1 VNPEKIPSWLLWP
14 LTIPYGAVTRLR
26 AGLYRAGIL
35 RPKHLDG
42 AVISVGNLTVGGT
55 GKTPMAL
62 WIAERLASEGKRAAI
77 LTRGYKGDASGEN
90 RSDEAQL
97 MRARLG
103 DRVEIRVGVDRFATG
118 REMEKRGVAWFVL
131 DDGFQHMQLARDAD
145 IVLVDATNPFG
156 GRLLPAGRRREPRS
170 ALGRADIVVI
180 MRSSH
185 APAVEAAIRRDSN
198 APIFYARPELR
209 AIRHLSAAAD
219 ADTNAEGSS
228 AHAPDAQATIVDAEK
243 IRGRKLFAFCGIGN
257 PAAFLADLQRWNLQV
272 ADHKFYRDHH
282 RYTQSEFD
290 ALAQEA
296 RAAGAGALVCTE
308 KDAFNL
314 AGVRMDAIDVFYC
327 VISLCVERGDEF
339 WRSIMAVVE
348 R

>member
-1 VNPEKIPSWLLWP
+1 MNPEKIPSWLLWP
-14 LTIPYGAVTRLR
+14 LTIPYGAATRLR
-26 AGLYRAGIL
+26 GGLYRAGIL
-35 RPKHLDG
+35 RPKRLDG

-77 LTRGYKGDASGEN
+77 LTRGYKGDSAGEN

-103 DRVEIRVGVDRFATG
+103 DRAEIGVGADRFATG
-118 REMEKRGVAWFVL
+118 RELETRGVLWFVL
-131 DDGFQHMQLARDAD
+131 DDGFQHMQLARDVD
-145 IVLVDATNPFG
+145 IVLVDATKPFG
-156 GRLLPAGRRREPRS
+156 GQLLPAGRRREPRS

-185 APAVEAAIRRDSN
+185 APAVEAAIRRDSQ

-209 AIRHLSAAAD
+209 AIRQLNSMTSAAGPSASDSVAD
-219 ADTNAEGSS
+219 AA
-228 AHAPDAQATIVDAEK
+228 AM
-243 IRGRKLFAFCGIGN
+243 RGRKLFAFCGIGN
-257 PAAFLADLQRWNLQV
+257 PAAFLADLQRWNLHA

-282 RYTQSEFD
+282 RHRQSEFD
-290 ALAQEA
+290 ALAHEA
-296 RAAGAGALVCTE
+296 RAAGADALVCTE

-314 AGVRMDAIDVFYC
+314 AGVRTDAIDVFYC

-339 WRSIMAVVE
+339 WRSIMAIVE
-348 R
+348 QKHVGGTATE

>member
-14 LTIPYGAVTRLR
+14 LTIPYGAATRLR
-26 AGLYRAGIL
+26 TSLYRAGIL
-35 RPKHLDG
+35 RPKRLEG
-42 AVISVGNLTVGGT
+42 VVISVGNLTVGGT

-62 WIAERLASEGKRAAI
+62 WIAERLASEGKRVAI
-77 LTRGYKGDASGEN
+77 LTRGYKGDSAGEN

-103 DRVEIRVGVDRFATG
+103 DRVEIGVGADRFANG
-118 REMEKRGVAWFVL
+118 RELEKRGVRWFVL
-131 DDGFQHMQLARDAD
+131 DDGFQHMQLARDVD

-180 MRSSH
+180 VRSSH

-209 AIRHLSAAAD
+209 AIRHLSATASAAANAGAPGASGSVAD
-219 ADTNAEGSS
+219 AE
-228 AHAPDAQATIVDAEK
+228 P

-257 PAAFLADLQRWNLQV
+257 PAAFSADLQRWNLQV
-272 ADHKFYRDHH
+272 AGHKFYRDHH

-290 ALAQEA
+290 ALAQQA
-296 RAAGAGALVCTE
+296 RAAGADALVCTE

-314 AGVRMDAIDVFYC
+314 AGVRTATIDVFYC
-327 VISLCVERGDEF
+327 VIMLCVERSHEF
-339 WRSIMAVVE
+339 WRNIMSIAG
-348 R
+348 RNNQPG

>member
-14 LTIPYGAVTRLR
+14 LTIPYGAATRLR

-35 RPKHLDG
+35 RAKRLDG
-42 AVISVGNLTVGGT
+42 VVISVGNLTVGGT

-77 LTRGYKGDASGEN
+77 LTRGYKGGDSAGGN
-90 RSDEAQL
+90 ASDEARL

-103 DRVEIRVGVDRFATG
+103 NRVEIGVGADRFVRG
-118 REMEKRGVAWFVL
+118 RELKKGGVGWFVL
-131 DDGFQHMQLARDAD
+131 DDGFQHMQLARDVD

-170 ALGRADIVVI
+170 ALGRADAIVI

-198 APIFYARPELR
+198 APIFYARPEL
-209 AIRHLSAAAD
+209 ASIRRM
-219 ADTNAEGSS
+219 NAEDPGASE
-228 AHAPDAQATIVDAEK
+228 IVDAEA
-243 IRGRKLFAFCGIGN
+243 IRGKKLFAFCGIGN
-257 PAAFLADLQRWNLQV
+257 PAAFLGDLQRWNLQAV
-272 ADHKFYRDHH
+272 GHKFYRDHH
-282 RYTQSEFD
+282 RFTQSEFD
-290 ALAQEA
+290 ALAREA
-296 RAAGAGALVCTE
+296 RVAGAEALICTE

-314 AGVRMDAIDVFYC
+314 AGVRTDAMDVFYC
-327 VISLCVERGDEF
+327 VISLCVERGEEF
-339 WRSIMAVVE
+339 WRSVMAVAE
-348 R
+348 QKKTDA